1 MSDKLKGVWVEGRLW
16 ENKDFLLVEK
26 HLLQKIHDL
35 DNEHGCTA
43 MNAWF
48 AEFLGISKSRVSQL
62 ISKFKKDK
70 LVSVKL
76 KFEGKQVVGRVVNV
90 LKGGVL
96 LIKGGVLSANRPLS
110 YTKHPPLAGSE
121 ESNII
126 LLNNTISNLRE
137 SKKALT
143 QENKNLLDQIK
154 NLTAANLELKNKSE
168 AQKEEPKSSAKKV
181 KTKHEFPSN
190 EPQKAYKANSNN
202 FPSMSEFEEMP
213 IHEDQIKKKYQ
224 LELSKFTYPSSW
236 TEYLIN
242 QFLEWCAG
250 KDEKL
255 LGKFGSTQVKALIR
269 KINGY
274 LKDYDAKTI
283 GDSIELSLSTPYNN
297 FNPKWI
303 IDRQEKE
310 KQDEA
315 KQTANNGKGLYESW
329 TDIVNQNFEPDSND
343 KGPDTVDTSW
353 AEA

>member
-1 MSDKLKGVWVEGRLW
+1 MIYNTIHHDIRTKHGLS
-16 ENKDFLLVEK
+16 LLDYCLLESIY
-26 HLLQKIHDL
+26 HLSTSSKQTYKTW
-35 DNEHGCTA
+35 C
-43 MNAWF
+43 NA
-48 AEFLGISKSRVSQL
+48 SKSSFSYL
-62 ISKFKKDK
+62 ASKRTIGTRFEHLESKGWLEFKDDKRYLKKTTKKYYQEVYSYALGVKKLHGEEIALVKELHPTGEEVAPQVVKKLHGGGEEVAPNNNIDNKKD
-70 LVSVKL
+70 
-76 KFEGKQVVGRVVNV
+76 ND
-90 LKGGVL
+90 
-96 LIKGGVLSANRPLS
+96 ID
-110 YTKHPPLAGSE
+110 
-121 ESNII
+121 
-126 LLNNTISNLRE
+126 RE

-181 KTKHEFPSN
+181 KAKHEFPSN

-310 KQDEA
+310 SAAEAA
-315 KQTANNGKGLYESW
+315 KQSDDGTPSYMLGL
-329 TDIVNQNFEPDSND
+329 
-343 KGPDTVDTSW
+343 KK
-353 AEA
+353 